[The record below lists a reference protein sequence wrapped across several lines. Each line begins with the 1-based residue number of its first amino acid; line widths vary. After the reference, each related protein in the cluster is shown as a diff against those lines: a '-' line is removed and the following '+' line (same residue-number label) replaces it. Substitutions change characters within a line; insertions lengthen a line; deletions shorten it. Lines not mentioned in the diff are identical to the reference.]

1 MFHPSY
7 TLDKFVILQMS
18 TKVKYHVFR
27 VTLSLQQEYA
37 KIKQITTGAVD
48 MADDLSFDILAASL
62 RQDTSDILT
71 FLEVLAKKLE
81 AAIPLQTTVDRRGG
95 LFSKTKSVHAIRIQ
109 AGEWLYILTQD
120 HGRID
125 AQRVKMVRGIALKT
139 ESGSLSQWI
148 EWVSQELLKLASESS
163 DVRTGLERFLLS

>member
-1 MFHPSY
+1 MSHPSN
-7 TLDKFVILQMS
+7 TLDKFVILQTS
-18 TKVKYHVFR
+18 TKVKYQIFGVI
-27 VTLSLQQEYA
+27 LSLRQEYA

-71 FLEVLAKKLE
+71 FLEILAKKLE
-81 AAIPLQTTVDRRGG
+81 SAIPLQTVVDRRGG

-109 AGEWLYILTQD
+109 AGEWEYILTQD
-120 HGRID
+120 HGRVD

-139 ESGSLSQWI
+139 ENGSLPQWI
-148 EWVSQELLKLASESS
+148 EWVSQELLKLANESS